1 MFSSCHYCVPQSICF
16 CCRRRRRRQYAALEE
31 EHGLARA
38 AKGVHDQAIA
48 AKPSVMSKLLQRPSI
63 FLFLLLQTPA
73 EASGPVFLQYAALEE
88 EHGLA
93 RAAMG
98 VYDQAV
104 RTVPTGERL
113 PIYDVYLKRASDF
126 FGIGKVSLGW
136 GAPRVKLCAM
146 SRCSYMVNTS
156 GCPSTTCTSSAPP
169 TSSASA
175 RWALGFRLVRPLAVP
190 RGRCARC
197 APVSSRRVCFR
208 AEK

>member
-1 MFSSCHYCVPQSICF
+1 MAWRAWQCGHEIQHILFVSLLRPSIFLFLLPQTLTEASGPMFL
-16 CCRRRRRRQYAALEE
+16 QYAALEE
-31 EHGLARA
+31 EHGLAQA

-48 AKPSVMSKLLQRPSI
+48 AKPSFMSSFLQRTSI

-126 FGIGKVSLGW
+126 FGIGKVSLRL
-136 GAPRVKLCAM
+136 GAP
-146 SRCSYMVNTS
+146 
-156 GCPSTTCTSSAPP
+156 
-169 TSSASA
+169 
-175 RWALGFRLVRPLAVP
+175 
-190 RGRCARC
+190 
-197 APVSSRRVCFR
+197 
-208 AEK
+208 